1 MTTRVTNHE
10 KKPTGSLFPGRA
22 VDIQIVQSSDSAV
35 ISCLQAVLIG
45 RLWKLVSQLKSLAR
59 GEREATARLI
69 GHMAELDARG
79 LYRAAG
85 FSSLFTYCCE
95 VLRLSEPGLQP
106 HRGGE
111 GGAEFPVILP
121 MLGEGSLSLATA
133 RLLASHL
140 TAENLPHL

>member
-95 VLRLSEPGLQP
+95 VLRLTEPAAYNCI
-106 HRGGE
+106 E
-111 GGAEFPVILP
+111 V
-121 MLGEGSLSLATA
+121 A
-133 RLLASHL
+133 RVARSSPSFFRCS
-140 TAENLPHL
+140 ARAR